1 MIGTTLAHFKIT
13 GKLGEGGMGE
23 VYRAEDT
30 KLGREVAIKVLP
42 EAFTQDPERLAR
54 FEREAQLLAS
64 LNHPNI
70 GAIYGLEEADD
81 KRFLVLELID
91 GDTLQELIRKGVP
104 LERALEMAAQVAGA
118 LEEAHEQGIVHRD
131 LKPAN
136 VKVTPNGTVKVL
148 DFGLAKAWA
157 PDPSDPRIS
166 ASPTLTAQ
174 MTQAGVI
181 LGTAAYMSPEQARG
195 QEVDK
200 RADIWSFGVMVF
212 EMLSGEEL
220 FAGDTVTDTLAAV
233 VRAEPDFAGLPKSTP
248 GSARRVLERC
258 LEKDPNLR
266 LRDIGEARIAL
277 EGAEPE
283 ELSEAPAE
291 TIAATPAKFA
301 WLPWVV
307 AAVAVVAG
315 LLAVTGIFPPRSEP
329 TRDVVRFQVEM
340 APDLDLFLPVGPH
353 LAFSPDG
360 RTVAFV
366 GSQEGREALFAR
378 DLESLEAREYS
389 GTDGARGPFFSPD
402 GEWIG
407 YFEGN
412 ALRKVSI
419 RGGAPLTLAED
430 AENARGANWSED
442 GFIYYAPNTTTGI
455 WKVPAEGGVSEEVT
469 IPSTEEP
476 VERSHRWP
484 QALPDGRSILMTVQP
499 MGVSFDEANLEI
511 FDLETGE
518 RTVVHRGGSMGR
530 VLPTGHLVFVREAT
544 LYAAPFDMDRR
555 EVLRSP
561 APVIEDVA
569 YGSGHGGAW
578 VVTSEEGTLLQ
589 VAGGESFEI
598 PLDFLRVGMD
608 GSEEVLSGSRSAYRN
623 PRMSPD
629 GSAVLYD
636 VSLEGAAPDI
646 WSLDLERDVA
656 TRLTFS
662 EAPDFAAVWSPD
674 GGSFA
679 FSSRRSGQANVWLK
693 SAEGTRDAEPLFE
706 SSNFQLPSSWH
717 PNGRQLLIHENNS
730 QSGMDLLILDVETKE
745 IEPYLDTEFGEE
757 SGDFSP
763 DGRWVAYESDES
775 GEAEVYVRPFPLEAG
790 KWRISS
796 AGGYDPVWAPDG
808 RTIYYRGS
816 DNKVYGVSVAV
827 DGSDLSVGS
836 ARALFDDRYEDYR
849 GRSYDIGPDGSFLF
863 MQGEGAAVEKR
874 DFPTVVF
881 NWFEELERLVPLER

>member
-1 MIGTTLAHFKIT
+1 MGEPPDEETRMIGTTLAHFKVT

-104 LERALEMAAQVAGA
+104 LERSLEMAAQVAGA

-157 PDPSDPRIS
+157 PDPGDPRIS

-248 GSARRVLERC
+248 RRARRVLERC
-258 LEKDPNLR
+258 LEKDPGLR
-266 LRDIGEARIAL
+266 LRDIGEARIAF

-283 ELSEAPAE
+283 EPSEARVE
-291 TIAATPAKFA
+291 AAAVAPSRFA
-301 WLPWVV
+301 WLPWAV

-329 TRDVVRFQVEM
+329 ARDVVRFQVEM

-353 LAFSPDG
+353 LAFSPDE

-366 GSQEGREALFAR
+366 GSQEGREALYAR
-378 DLESLEAREYS
+378 DLESLEARKYS

-430 AENARGANWSED
+430 ADNARGAHWSED

-469 IPSTEEP
+469 SPSTEEP

-484 QALPDGRSILMTVQP
+484 QALPDGR
-499 MGVSFDEANLEI
+499 
-511 FDLETGE
+511 
-518 RTVVHRGGSMGR
+518 
-530 VLPTGHLVFVREAT
+530 
-544 LYAAPFDMDRR
+544 
-555 EVLRSP
+555 
-561 APVIEDVA
+561 
-569 YGSGHGGAW
+569 
-578 VVTSEEGTLLQ
+578 
-589 VAGGESFEI
+589 
-598 PLDFLRVGMD
+598 
-608 GSEEVLSGSRSAYRN
+608 
-623 PRMSPD
+623 
-629 GSAVLYD
+629 
-636 VSLEGAAPDI
+636 
-646 WSLDLERDVA
+646 
-656 TRLTFS
+656 
-662 EAPDFAAVWSPD
+662 
-674 GGSFA
+674 
-679 FSSRRSGQANVWLK
+679 
-693 SAEGTRDAEPLFE
+693 
-706 SSNFQLPSSWH
+706 
-717 PNGRQLLIHENNS
+717 
-730 QSGMDLLILDVETKE
+730 
-745 IEPYLDTEFGEE
+745 
-757 SGDFSP
+757 
-763 DGRWVAYESDES
+763 
-775 GEAEVYVRPFPLEAG
+775 
-790 KWRISS
+790 
-796 AGGYDPVWAPDG
+796 
-808 RTIYYRGS
+808 
-816 DNKVYGVSVAV
+816 
-827 DGSDLSVGS
+827 
-836 ARALFDDRYEDYR
+836 
-849 GRSYDIGPDGSFLF
+849 
-863 MQGEGAAVEKR
+863 
-874 DFPTVVF
+874 
-881 NWFEELERLVPLER
+881 

>member
-315 LLAVTGIFPPRSEP
+315 LLAVTGIFPRRSEP

-407 YFEGN
+407 YFEGD

-598 PLDFLRVGMD
+598 PLDFLRVGVD